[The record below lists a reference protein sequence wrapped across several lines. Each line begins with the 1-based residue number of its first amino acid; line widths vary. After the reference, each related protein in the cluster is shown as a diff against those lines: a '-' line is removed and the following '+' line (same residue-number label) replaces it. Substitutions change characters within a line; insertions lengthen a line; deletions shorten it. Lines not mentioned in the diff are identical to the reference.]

1 MCAWN
6 ACSHKRKQF
15 LDLEECR
22 SAPLVWQRTARFRV
36 CQAPKKQF
44 RRTRAKRHF
53 FFLLQQQHVY
63 TMAATGLL
71 RLLLWFLCLF
81 AIAQARLLQPVDVVS
96 LPRPGAASTS
106 PGGKLVVYSQS
117 TYHPEEDK
125 VGVKARHCYVRISR
139 IIVDNNRQPK
149 TCTWWTL
156 TNLPSRS
163 WRSLLSILLRAT
175 RSSSTNPTL
184 RSFKPWKMNLWTS
197 FMSWILLQRTKK
209 LTSLL
214 ISLSSLLMSSE
225 CLPNYD
231 CQLKLNLDMY
241 INVPDITIRKAF
253 LYFLPGCTTATIPLK
268 IPNCVIWKS
277 NRQSE
282 APAWFSTTSWSG
294 K

>member
-1 MCAWN
+1 M
-6 ACSHKRKQF
+6 KRLLPQKETVSGFGRMQVGSSGVTTDSPFPCLSSAEKAVPPHSGEATLF
-15 LDLEECR
+15 LS
-22 SAPLVWQRTARFRV
+22 SATTARIHNGGYRL
-36 CQAPKKQF
+36 AS
-44 RRTRAKRHF
+44 
-53 FFLLQQQHVY
+53 
-63 TMAATGLL
+63 AA
-71 RLLLWFLCLF
+71 
-81 AIAQARLLQPVDVVS
+81 AVVS
-96 LPRPGAASTS
+96 VSFRNRTGSTS
-106 PGGKLVVYSQS
+106 PAGWR
-117 TYHPEEDK
+117 
-125 VGVKARHCYVRISR
+125 GVSPTSRRSFNLTEWKTSRIFSIDISSWGRQGRWKARHGYVRIFR
-139 IIVDNNRQPK
+139 IIVHNNRQPK